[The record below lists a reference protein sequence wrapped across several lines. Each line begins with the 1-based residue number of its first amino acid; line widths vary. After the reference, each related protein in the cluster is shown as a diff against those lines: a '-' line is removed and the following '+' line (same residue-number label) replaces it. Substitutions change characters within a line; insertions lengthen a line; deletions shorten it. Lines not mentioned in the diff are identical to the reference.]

1 MNEES
6 RFLAM
11 MSGKDKCLN
20 AKRFFFSKR
29 EDKLGMLKITQ
40 TGCNKHVKV
49 HHLNKPNDEN

>member
-1 MNEES
+1 
-6 RFLAM
+6 M